1 MWGDDICPNCRATAG
16 VFIAMTL
23 HDYLRNLSTGC
34 SRQDQQHAIFTLA
47 NELGQPRR
55 LVMPPEGM
63 SCWRN
68 AALTLQLMGRPYLD
82 PALPD
87 MMGWLKDMS
96 WPGAEEIRRLLLHTV
111 PRGNLA
117 ELMEHAAKQA
127 VSLQDRQWIT
137 NLASLISPA
146 GLTSGDFRDAELT
159 RLLLQEDQTANR

>member
-1 MWGDDICPNCRATAG
+1 
-16 VFIAMTL
+16 MTL

-34 SRQDQQHAIFTLA
+34 SQQDQRHAIFTLA
-47 NELGQPRR
+47 NELGQPQR

-96 WPGAEEIRRLLLHTV
+96 WPGSGGDPPV
-111 PRGNLA
+111 W
-117 ELMEHAAKQA
+117 AAPYRTQGKPGR
-127 VSLQDRQWIT
+127 VIGT
-137 NLASLISPA
+137 C
-146 GLTSGDFRDAELT
+146 GKTGDFLAGPPMDHKPGFLGSPRRPYRRGFRDTELA